1 MSATRRAFLRWMAGG
16 AVGGAWATPIAAWA
30 DRPLRI
36 LGGDGP
42 APPGGGPGFR
52 SLDFERFVT
61 GVRVGAA
68 RAHAGLLVFWLHGAA
83 GPAPWRVATLEEA
96 RARGDLL
103 ITEREQATVPEL
115 IVENRGKS
123 HVLLLAGEILLG
135 GKQNRVVTEDLLLPP
150 GSGPR
155 PIDVYC
161 VEQGRWAGRTA
172 AFDAAGSFAA
182 PGLRSQVLD
191 KAGQGRIWAEVER
204 YAQRAGAASPTR
216 SYQEVYY
223 TKDVAAHLMDLER
236 ALGHSAP
243 PGALGA
249 AVIVGPSLAGLDL
262 FLDPELFGRQW
273 PKLLRAHALEAFR
286 RPPVPDGDEAQGRAR
301 VEGVLRTAAHVG
313 GTFRTNA
320 GVGQLFEFRV
330 AGLRGAA
337 LLFEGRVVHAA
348 IL

>member
-1 MSATRRAFLRWMAGG
+1 
-16 AVGGAWATPIAAWA
+16 
-30 DRPLRI
+30 
-36 LGGDGP
+36 
-42 APPGGGPGFR
+42 
-52 SLDFERFVT
+52 
-61 GVRVGAA
+61 
-68 RAHAGLLVFWLHGAA
+68 
-83 GPAPWRVATLEEA
+83 
-96 RARGDLL
+96 
-103 ITEREQATVPEL
+103 
-115 IVENRGKS
+115 
-123 HVLLLAGEILLG
+123 
-135 GKQNRVVTEDLLLPP
+135 
-150 GSGPR
+150 
-155 PIDVYC
+155 
-161 VEQGRWAGRTA
+161 
-172 AFDAAGSFAA
+172 
-182 PGLRSQVLD
+182 
-191 KAGQGRIWAEVER
+191 
-204 YAQRAGAASPTR
+204 
-216 SYQEVYY
+216 
-223 TKDVAAHLMDLER
+223 MDLER